1 MKFRTEFKPRKSELT
16 LNPHLPLVTL
26 GSCFADEISSRM
38 RDCLW
43 KAGNPAGVLFNP
55 LSIAKALELL
65 LFTDNADEAFSKTLF
80 ETSGIYHSWMFDSSG
95 SAKSGPEAT
104 DIFKNR
110 KRELES
116 MIDKGRTLC
125 VTFGTSYCYFLSE
138 YPDFV
143 VANCHKQPTEM
154 FIRRRIGIGEITEI
168 WSSLITKL
176 QIKYPGLQI
185 IFTVS
190 PVRHI
195 RDGLHENELSKATL
209 LLAIDKICSTA
220 GSCHYFPSYEIV
232 NDDLRDYRFYAADL
246 VHPSDMAVEYIW
258 EIFKETYLDAKGLEF
273 IKEGSSIVRRA
284 NHRPI
289 LASEKQTEEF
299 RRKTARLYSDF
310 QLRHPDCLKLM

>member
-1 MKFRTEFKPRKSELT
+1 
-16 LNPHLPLVTL
+16 
-26 GSCFADEISSRM
+26 M

-143 VANCHKQPTEM
+143 VANCHKQPAEM
-154 FIRRRIGIGEITEI
+154 FIRRRIGIGGITEI

-195 RDGLHENELSKATL
+195 RDGLHEN
-209 LLAIDKICSTA
+209 
-220 GSCHYFPSYEIV
+220 EIV